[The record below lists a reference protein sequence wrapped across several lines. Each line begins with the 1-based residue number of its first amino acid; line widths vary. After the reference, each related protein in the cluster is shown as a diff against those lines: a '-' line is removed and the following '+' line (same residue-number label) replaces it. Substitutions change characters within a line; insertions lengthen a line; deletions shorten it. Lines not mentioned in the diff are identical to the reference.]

1 MHGPGVCDAYAATG
15 VDFGYESSGG
25 LLTSGRFRPHKG
37 GLLARSRRSPDA
49 FADFYDEMSP
59 RVLRYFARSTG
70 DPHRAFD
77 LTAETFAKAYEKRH
91 AFRGETDSQ
100 AASWLWAIAR
110 TELAQFRRSRRI
122 EFQALTRLKLERP
135 RPSEEE
141 LRRVEALSAWSQAQT
156 QLNDALELL
165 PAEQREAIRMHFL
178 ERLGYDDIAQRLGV
192 SNDVVRARCSRGLKA
207 LRENVEVHDAVHAL
221 EP

>member
-1 MHGPGVCDAYAATG
+1 MSDHRVRQGSGGRLAPGV
-15 VDFGYESSGG
+15 
-25 LLTSGRFRPHKG
+25 
-37 GLLARSRRSPDA
+37 
-49 FADFYDEMSP
+49 FADFYDEVSP

-91 AFRGETDSQ
+91 SFLGDSDAQ

-122 EFQALTRLKLERP
+122 EFQALARLKLERP

-141 LRRVEALSAWSQAQT
+141 LRRIEALSAWTDAQA
-156 QLNDALELL
+156 ELAGAVVAL
-165 PAEQREAIRMHFL
+165 PADQREALQMHYL
-178 ERLGYDDIAQRLGV
+178 DQLGYEEIARHLGV
-192 SNDVVRARCSRGLKA
+192 SNEVVRTRCSRGLKA
-207 LRENVEVHDAVHAL
+207 LRKNQNLTEAL
-221 EP
+221 LALKA